1 MAAAGGVAGG
11 VAAALGS
18 SSGES
23 ENIPRK
29 VNNFICQILPK
40 LDKNSI
46 AKREMKLCE
55 AYCLLWHHR
64 RLGTVDGRK
73 TSDKLISCAYA
84 SVILDLWAAGK
95 IDIEVRGKLTDE
107 CVQAVIKVM
116 MNVFKYQVIFR
127 PYKCGWMKFQDF
139 QGPAVIFKDVKFP
152 GLFRLGQT
160 LWSTD

>member
-1 MAAAGGVAGG
+1 MRNPFLFSRGRFISFTDAPEQIELVAKRNRIVAIKISALKQIMAAAAGGVAGG

-29 VNNFICQILPK
+29 VNNFICQILSK

-46 AKREMKLCE
+46 TKREMKLCE

-64 RLGTVDGRK
+64 RLGTVNGRK
-73 TSDKLISCAYA
+73 TSIKLISCAYA

-107 CVQAVIKVM
+107 CVQAVIK
-116 MNVFKYQVIFR
+116 
-127 PYKCGWMKFQDF
+127 
-139 QGPAVIFKDVKFP
+139 
-152 GLFRLGQT
+152 
-160 LWSTD
+160 